1 MCALIASVEG
11 HGQAVNAR
19 QRLAQGIPVLQ
30 RIPSII
36 VIYPSS
42 EYGLYPSGGTA
53 RNLLWER
60 VSLEPEKDIST
71 TG

>member
-19 QRLAQGIPVLQ
+19 QWLAQGIPVLQ
-30 RIPSII
+30 RII